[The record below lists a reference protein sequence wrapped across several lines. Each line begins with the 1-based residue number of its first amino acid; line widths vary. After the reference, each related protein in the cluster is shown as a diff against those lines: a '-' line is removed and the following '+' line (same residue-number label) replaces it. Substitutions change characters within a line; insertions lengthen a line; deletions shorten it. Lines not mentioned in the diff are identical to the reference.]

1 MNANHA
7 DTSKT
12 SCVRPSRFKWN
23 WATYPLL
30 TFALIVVASASSQ
43 RDAKV
48 DQRAAKVEW
57 RQGQLSVTAEK
68 VPLSEVVKAVASK
81 AGIEVVELGEFRQ
94 EISVQFSD
102 VPLHDGLQRL
112 LADVDYVLI
121 ESASAQQR
129 QGPTLT
135 VILGGRVKSSAQQI
149 IDCVFADAVDTSK
162 GLTEDN
168 ETALERALADPDP
181 NSQALALDL
190 IVERDHENAV
200 PVLVEGTQSSMP
212 EVRLR
217 AIDLLVNSQAD
228 DQTILSALGQ
238 ALNDQQREVRGY
250 AIRALAQRGTPEGL
264 SYLQAALVDPDPG
277 IRLLTLDNIFRFVP
291 PAQGIPLLQEAAN
304 LDRND
309 AVRSTAASLLAEA
322 TAAARV
328 RQRQ

>member
-1 MNANHA
+1 MDAKHA
-7 DTSKT
+7 I
-12 SCVRPSRFKWN
+12 C
-23 WATYPLL
+23 PLL

-43 RDAKV
+43 RDAKM

-57 RQGQLSVTAEK
+57 RQGQLSLTAEK
-68 VPLSEVVKAVASK
+68 VPLSEVIKAVAAK
-81 AGIEVVELGEFRQ
+81 AGIEVVELEEFRQ

-112 LADVDYVLI
+112 LADLDYVLI
-121 ESASAQQR
+121 ESASAQEQ
-129 QGPTLT
+129 QPPALT
-135 VILGGRVKSSAQQI
+135 VILGGRVRSSSQKI
-149 IDCVFADAVDTSK
+149 IDCVLADAIDTSK

-168 ETALERALADPDP
+168 ETALRRALDDPDP

-190 IVERDHENAV
+190 IAERDHENAV

-217 AIDLLVNSQAD
+217 AIELLVNSQAD

-238 ALNDQQREVRGY
+238 AVNDQQREIRSY
-250 AIRALAQRGTPEGL
+250 AIRTLAQRGTPEGL
-264 SYLQAALVDPDPG
+264 SYLQAALADPDPG
-277 IRLLTLDNIFRFVP
+277 IRILTLDNIFRFVP
-291 PAQGIPLLQEAAN
+291 PAQGIPLLQEAATIN
-304 LDRND
+304 SDE

-322 TAAARV
+322 MARV